1 MWVGER
7 EMERIRNK
15 KRVQWEREA
24 FADVK
29 G

>member
-1 MWVGER
+1 LWVGDR

-24 FADVK
+24 FTDVK